1 MKLFKVKMCLIIGSY
16 QLNDYNNDP
25 DFSLNMPLGMYEGTC
40 KNIQLYLPGNI
51 DEGVGWYN
59 NSNS

>member
-1 MKLFKVKMCLIIGSY
+1 MCLMIESY

-25 DFSLNMPLGMYEGTC
+25 DFSVNMSLGIHEGTR
-40 KNIQLYLPGNI
+40 KNIQLYLPGNM